1 MKIGGGVDYV
11 YERLTLKCMFET
23 KRNQP
28 PEDGQN
34 IPGFTIDQVRMNDIA
49 SRVEERLRFK
59 SRENVVPLV
68 HDLSELY
75 SKYGEKLA
83 GVLVKPV
90 EEAIVRCG
98 WIATTQVE
106 FGKASRLQI
115 VAQRPRSQPP
125 ET

>member
-1 MKIGGGVDYV
+1 
-11 YERLTLKCMFET
+11 MFET

-34 IPGFTIDQVRMNDIA
+34 IPGFTTDQGRMNDIA

-59 SRENVVPLV
+59 SHETVVPLV
-68 HDLSELY
+68 HDFSELC
-75 SKYGEKLA
+75 SKYGEVLA
-83 GVLVKPV
+83 AAMVTPV
-90 EEAIVRCG
+90 EEAITECG

-106 FGKASRLQI
+106 FGKACRLQI
-115 VAQRPRSQPP
+115 VAQRPRSQSP